1 MEHIGGG
8 ATHVETNDRLRRQP
22 SGSKGPPAH
31 CHGAHHASGRPR
43 EDRVFGQQQ
52 LRRCQSPTGSHHP
65 QPGCWPQGQLH
76 LAQVAAQHRRH
87 RRLHQGGLAAG
98 HQPGLATEPMGE
110 HHGLEAQG
118 CEPLLQLQLLA
129 GIAGAVQQG
138 HRATAV
144 AVGLGLQQQ
153 LLQILSPLERCKLE
167 SLRIQAPL
175 HLQHPHPQGVGPLNG
190 QGKEVGA
197 VQVADAEQVGKAAVD
212 QQHHPGAA
220 LLQQGVGGH
229 GGAQPHLPHQS
240 QRQGAAGHNAGLLA
254 QQRSYGTHGRVP
266 RALRLHRQHLAHQQ
280 LASWAAAHHVCEG
293 ATPINPEAPARGG
306 TDRLH
311 RLSGSS
317 QTAKALPRPGP

>member
-8 ATHVETNDRLRRQP
+8 ATHIETNDRLRRQP

-52 LRRCQSPTGSHHP
+52 LRRGQSPTGSHHP
-65 QPGCWPQGQLH
+65 QPGCWPQGPLH

-153 LLQILSPLERCKLE
+153 LLQILSPLQRLKLE
-167 SLRIQAPL
+167 PLRIQPPL
-175 HLQHPHPQGVGPLNG
+175 HLQHPHPQGAGPLNG

-197 VQVADAEQVGKAAVD
+197 VQVADPEQIGKAAVD

-220 LLQQGVGGH
+220 LLEQGIGGH
-229 GGAQPHLPHQS
+229 GGTEPHLPYQS
-240 QRQGAAGHNAGLLA
+240 QRQGVAGRQA
-254 QQRSYGTHGRVP
+254 QHGPDRPHGRVP
-266 RALRLHRQHLAHQQ
+266 RALRLHRQHLAHHQ
-280 LASWAAAHHVCEG
+280 LAGGTAAHHVCEG
-293 ATPINPEAPARGG
+293 ATPINPEPPARGG

-311 RLSGSS
+311 WLSGSS
-317 QTAKALPRPGP
+317 QTAEALPRPGP